1 MGIAETIIEVM
12 DRGLKPVIL
21 DELINEIENQYLS
34 AKKAKEILDWKAR
47 YTLEE
52 CLRRTMEWYKK
63 FFNEEVNK
71 Q

>member
-1 MGIAETIIEVM
+1 
-12 DRGLKPVIL
+12 
-21 DELINEIENQYLS
+21 LS

-52 CLRRTMEWYKK
+52 RLRRTMEWYKK